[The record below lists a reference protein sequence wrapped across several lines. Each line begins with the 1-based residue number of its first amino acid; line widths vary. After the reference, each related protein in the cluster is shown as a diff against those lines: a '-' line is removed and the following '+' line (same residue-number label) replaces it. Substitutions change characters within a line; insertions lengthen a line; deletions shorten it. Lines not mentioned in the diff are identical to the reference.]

1 MGLPGGKGPQSIQLD
16 SWMGQDKGPGWGC
29 NSFRSA
35 TSKSLQIQASWGV
48 ISASGLAQGPFPLG
62 CQVWTPCSG
71 ITLPSSPRSSWVLP
85 VVRGSRGLSRSN
97 SASHR

>member
-1 MGLPGGKGPQSIQLD
+1 MGLPGVKGSQSIHLD

-29 NSFRSA
+29 TSFRSP

-62 CQVWTPCSG
+62 RQVWTPCSG
-71 ITLPSSPRSSWVLP
+71 IALLSPRSLWVPP
-85 VVRGSRGLSRSN
+85 VVRGSQGLSRSN